1 MSENRLPDYLDH
13 IQQAATDARS
23 FVEGMA
29 KDDFLADKRTQQA
42 VIMSLIVIGE
52 AATKVMD
59 GYVEFTQA
67 HADVPW
73 RSMRNMRNRMAHG
86 YFDINLDVV
95 WETVQEWLPALLQQ
109 LPAVRQDADDE
120 DRNDNCERGSPM
132 TVESRIFS
140 VAEYVQPSEGEPI
153 RSVVLET
160 RDSIIVVWHVHPG
173 QEIAAHIHPHGQDT
187 WTVLSG
193 MADYFQGNGIVRA
206 LREGEIAVARPGQV
220 HGARNTGTEP
230 FVFVSVVASA
240 NAGFVL
246 AER

>member
-1 MSENRLPDYLDH
+1 MRPSVVLDMKRSAVREAVGRFRAANPRVFGSVLHGTDRDGSDLDLLVDALPGATLLDLGDLEEELKSLLGVDVDLLTPGDLPPKFRAKGARGGATDMSENRLPDYLDH

-59 GYVEFTQA
+59 GYVEFTRA

-120 DRNDNCERGSPM
+120 DRNDNCERGIS
-132 TVESRIFS
+132 
-140 VAEYVQPSEGEPI
+140 
-153 RSVVLET
+153 
-160 RDSIIVVWHVHPG
+160 D
-173 QEIAAHIHPHGQDT
+173 DC
-187 WTVLSG
+187 
-193 MADYFQGNGIVRA
+193 
-206 LREGEIAVARPGQV
+206 
-220 HGARNTGTEP
+220 
-230 FVFVSVVASA
+230 
-240 NAGFVL
+240 
-246 AER
+246 